1 MVGVVGT
8 VAPPPPV
15 FFAFNGVMIVAEPEP
30 PDGVVVVGLCTSS
43 SEDSFENKPTLLRGV
58 TVAGAAQLEL

>member
-15 FFAFNGVMIVAEPEP
+15 FFAFNGVMIVADP